1 MAEFESLHN
10 HVKSSALKQTE
21 NLDPFEGLSIAELK
35 SYLIFIKKP
44 KGFYSELMFFS
55 MCASFTQIS
64 FSATV
69 SNLRL

>member
-10 HVKSSALKQTE
+10 HVKCSALKQTE

-35 SYLIFIKKP
+35 SYLIFRKKTM
-44 KGFYSELMFFS
+44 GFYSELMFFS
-55 MCASFTQIS
+55 MRASFTQIS